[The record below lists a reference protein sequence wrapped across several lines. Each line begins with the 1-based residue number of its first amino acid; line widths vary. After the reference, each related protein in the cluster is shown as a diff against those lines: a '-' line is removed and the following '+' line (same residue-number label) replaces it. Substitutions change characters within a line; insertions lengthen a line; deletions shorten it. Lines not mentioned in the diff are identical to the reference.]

1 MTDTIFTKIVKGELS
16 SYKVY
21 EDNATLAFL
30 NIHPVQPGHTLVIPK
45 AEVAFLWDL
54 NDELYIKVM
63 STAKKAADRLMQV
76 LEVPYIGMK
85 VEGLDVP
92 HAHIHLIPF
101 TSVNQFYALPDMLN
115 QPPANE
121 LKKLANKLFF
131 R

>member
-1 MTDTIFTKIVKGELS
+1 MTDTIFTKIVMGELS

-21 EDNATLAFL
+21 EDDATLAFL

-54 NDELYIKVM
+54 DDELYIKVM
-63 STAKKAADRLMQV
+63 STAKKAADRLKQV

-101 TSVNQFYALPDMLN
+101 TSVNQLHALPDMLN

-121 LKKLANKLFF
+121 LKELANKLFF

>member
-54 NDELYIKVM
+54 DDELYIKVM
-63 STAKKAADRLMQV
+63 STAKKAADRLKQV

-101 TSVNQFYALPDMLN
+101 TSVNQLHALPDMLN

-121 LKKLANKLFF
+121 LKELANKLFF